1 MKKLENA
8 LKFFHAC
15 ESAQGWDVCRNYVE
29 TDASFHTFAPG
40 SAGTTTIKAYCDE
53 VAATFKTTFLG
64 STYELLAS
72 AYDAENGVVL
82 LNGISYAQ
90 HTGEGG
96 PVSPTQ
102 NEAQIPFNYSI
113 KFNSDDKI
121 THLEKIFDEASVKQ
135 QLGWPA
141 S

>member
-8 LKFFHAC
+8 LKFFDAC
-15 ESAQGWDVCRNYVE
+15 ESAQGWEGCGKYVE
-29 TDASFHTFAPG
+29 TDASFRTFAPG
-40 SAGTTTIKAYCDE
+40 SAGTTTVKSYCDG
-53 VAATFKTTFLG
+53 VAASFKTTFLG

-72 AYDAENGVVL
+72 AYDTENDVVL
-82 LNGISYAQ
+82 LHGMSHAQ

-102 NEAQIPFNYSI
+102 KIAHIPFVYSI

-121 THLEKIFDEASVKQ
+121 THLDKVFDEASVKQ
-135 QLGWPA
+135 QLGWPD